1 MITNTRHIAL
11 VDDSTLSIQNWDTGE
26 FIYFKMRDIE
36 RGKQKHTPTPTEN
49 MNYKESCSQTSENK
63 SNKQVKLNQGT

>member
-1 MITNTRHIAL
+1 
-11 VDDSTLSIQNWDTGE
+11 
-26 FIYFKMRDIE
+26 MRDIE